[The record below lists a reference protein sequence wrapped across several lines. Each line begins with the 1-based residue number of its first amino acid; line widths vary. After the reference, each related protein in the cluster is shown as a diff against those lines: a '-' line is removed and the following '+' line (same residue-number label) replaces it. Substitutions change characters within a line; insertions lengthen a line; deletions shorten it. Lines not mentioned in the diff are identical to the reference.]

1 MLKRH
6 LSNLFP
12 NFVYR
17 ITNATTEGFNSV
29 IQALKCAARSF
40 HSAGNYRT
48 RILCFGGKLDLRP
61 QLPCNCNPRKTQFL
75 SPNHAAEEPLLQVDF
90 IRAHH

>member
-40 HSAGNYRT
+40 RSAGN
-48 RILCFGGKLDLRP
+48 
-61 QLPCNCNPRKTQFL
+61 
-75 SPNHAAEEPLLQVDF
+75 
-90 IRAHH
+90 